1 MLGWI
6 LAAALFIPVAT
17 GVTAALPV
25 PAGEAQ
31 RAGDEEDDTP
41 RDGMPVTAD
50 TEQKVR
56 EFLEYFVDAGKTPEE
71 QAALFTERAEYYE
84 HGYVDR
90 DDIQRDV
97 ERYVRHWPRRHY
109 EVTDINFM
117 SADPHSDRIFV
128 SYTIDFEVAR
138 GKQSVTGK
146 ASYGAIIK
154 DIDGEPK
161 VESIKEKVTARSSG
175 SNE

>member
-1 MLGWI
+1 MIGWI
-6 LAAALFIPVAT
+6 LAAALFLPVTQAL
-17 GVTAALPV
+17 TAALPV
-25 PAGEAQ
+25 PAEQEQ
-31 RAGDEEDDTP
+31 RASDEEDDTP

-50 TEQKVR
+50 TERKIR
-56 EFLEYFVDAGKTPEE
+56 DFLEHFVDAGKTPEE
-71 QAALFTERAEYYE
+71 QAELFTERAEYYE

-90 DDIQRDV
+90 DAIARDV
-97 ERYVRHWPRRHY
+97 ERYVRHWPKRHY
-109 EVTDINFM
+109 EVDRIDFM

-138 GKQSVTGK
+138 GARSVRGK

-161 VESIKEKVTARSSG
+161 VESIKEKVHARSSG